1 VPVARFCRADAV
13 NVWADAFATRSRDK
27 DFMAYLAA
35 LADLEDH
42 GDQNAPGAESDNGG
56 NRPGLLDVPS
66 GRFNR
71 SQDAGRSNVAQ
82 WTRSDGSGA
91 VPIVKAMGVDTGVYQ
106 CVLCRGYVDCFR
118 SGDSSGRER
127 AVHESE
133 HAAQLQ
139 LAYSGWWGPPQAGVG
154 WKFEVVADED
164 ETDAVIESKL
174 QLAAVG
180 EWRRAQRPAPAYP
193 GLTPMYGCRVRGC
206 CARGGP
212 GTVTNA
218 KSHNILKHE
227 MCKRDCAAVLRRPK

>member
-1 VPVARFCRADAV
+1 MPQWGVRRRATVLTLVPVARFCRADAV

-154 WKFEVVADED
+154 WKFEVRRNRRRHRVEATTRSCRRVAEGAATGASVPGSDTDVRVQGPRLLCAWRPGHRDERQVPQHL
-164 ETDAVIESKL
+164 EA
-174 QLAAVG
+174 
-180 EWRRAQRPAPAYP
+180 
-193 GLTPMYGCRVRGC
+193 
-206 CARGGP
+206 
-212 GTVTNA
+212 
-218 KSHNILKHE
+218 
-227 MCKRDCAAVLRRPK
+227 